1 MNAGVRIQ
9 LDPDYVQLD
18 HQENLLM
25 RGDRILVRPLNWD
38 ASAAII
44 AIRYGQP
51 VRGEIVAAG
60 PGAYEIAYNRDR
72 SKCWETNTF
81 IPMQLKTGDIVE
93 LGGLEMNGYP
103 FVTMTINNESLVLCT
118 ERDVCGVV
126 DYGSP

>member
-9 LDPDYVQLD
+9 LEPDYVQLD

-51 VRGEIVAAG
+51 IRGEIVAAG

-72 SKCWETNTF
+72 SKSWETNTF
-81 IPMQLKTGDIVE
+81 VPMQLKIGDIVE
-93 LGGLEMNGYP
+93 LGGLEIGGYS
-103 FVTMTINNESLVLCT
+103 FRQILMNNEALILCT

-126 DYGSP
+126 DHGGT